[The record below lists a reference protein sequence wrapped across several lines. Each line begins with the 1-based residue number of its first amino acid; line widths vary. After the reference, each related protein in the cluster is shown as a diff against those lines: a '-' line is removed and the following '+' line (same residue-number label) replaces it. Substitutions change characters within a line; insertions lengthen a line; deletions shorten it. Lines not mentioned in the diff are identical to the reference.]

1 MNSKSYNLLI
11 KEKNFIENNKYSRNN
26 NSNNVFI
33 ANKNS
38 AHIIETKDSKIFG
51 NGFKNGLIRL
61 NKKDNENNI
70 REINSNLIS
79 KKIGLLN
86 IAIKK
91 SQYSQLNNSKE
102 QSRNK
107 DKRKNKFMFND
118 NKEMYYTKLL
128 NNSKK
133 NSNSNNNN
141 NTNYY
146 NKHINSSEL
155 RNQKSY
161 SQINTKENKDI
172 KNKTLNYR
180 NFSTLNVS
188 KKNDKND
195 ELIQIKEKSNK
206 NNEDFFPSINPP
218 DKNQN
223 NLKNKINTKIV
234 NFNAQND
241 INNKDKD
248 RDKEIC
254 KSKDKYKEIS
264 SLSAKEKAYYILA
277 QSTILSLNERIIFSR
292 TTQKIKSL
300 IPINDILQSN
310 QMLIKDKIKELEQ
323 QKIKYNKI
331 IEMPFAPSKIAI
343 ISLNLIL
350 KDDEDDFKNAISNND
365 DILNKNEKQY
375 YIIYMKLL
383 MILFNEESFFKNLEN
398 IDILNIYD
406 KLIEKG
412 YSSFKDY
419 LYELFI
425 SKKFKKE
432 LFNDKK
438 IDKYIELFEELPD
451 LIKYEGDIKNNRFI
465 SFSYFIL
472 YEAKNYFIK
481 LKEFIQL
488 INRTNYYIDYLRKKI
503 AKEIN

>member
-1 MNSKSYNLLI
+1 MP
-11 KEKNFIENNKYSRNN
+11 F
-26 NSNNVFI
+26 
-33 ANKNS
+33 
-38 AHIIETKDSKIFG
+38 
-51 NGFKNGLIRL
+51 
-61 NKKDNENNI
+61 
-70 REINSNLIS
+70 
-79 KKIGLLN
+79 
-86 IAIKK
+86 
-91 SQYSQLNNSKE
+91 
-102 QSRNK
+102 
-107 DKRKNKFMFND
+107 
-118 NKEMYYTKLL
+118 
-128 NNSKK
+128 
-133 NSNSNNNN
+133 
-141 NTNYY
+141 
-146 NKHINSSEL
+146 
-155 RNQKSY
+155 
-161 SQINTKENKDI
+161 
-172 KNKTLNYR
+172 
-180 NFSTLNVS
+180 
-188 KKNDKND
+188 
-195 ELIQIKEKSNK
+195 QIKEKSNK
-206 NNEDFFPSINPP
+206 NNEDLFPSINPP

-223 NLKNKINTKIV
+223 NLKNKINTKTV
-234 NFNAQND
+234 NFNTQND
-241 INNKDKD
+241 SNNKDKD
-248 RDKEIC
+248 RDKEIY

>member
-1 MNSKSYNLLI
+1 
-11 KEKNFIENNKYSRNN
+11 
-26 NSNNVFI
+26 
-33 ANKNS
+33 
-38 AHIIETKDSKIFG
+38 
-51 NGFKNGLIRL
+51 
-61 NKKDNENNI
+61 
-70 REINSNLIS
+70 
-79 KKIGLLN
+79 
-86 IAIKK
+86 
-91 SQYSQLNNSKE
+91 
-102 QSRNK
+102 
-107 DKRKNKFMFND
+107 
-118 NKEMYYTKLL
+118 
-128 NNSKK
+128 
-133 NSNSNNNN
+133 
-141 NTNYY
+141 
-146 NKHINSSEL
+146 
-155 RNQKSY
+155 
-161 SQINTKENKDI
+161 
-172 KNKTLNYR
+172 
-180 NFSTLNVS
+180 
-188 KKNDKND
+188 
-195 ELIQIKEKSNK
+195 
-206 NNEDFFPSINPP
+206 
-218 DKNQN
+218 
-223 NLKNKINTKIV
+223 
-234 NFNAQND
+234 
-241 INNKDKD
+241 
-248 RDKEIC
+248 
-254 KSKDKYKEIS
+254 
-264 SLSAKEKAYYILA
+264 
-277 QSTILSLNERIIFSR
+277 
-292 TTQKIKSL
+292 
-300 IPINDILQSN
+300 
-310 QMLIKDKIKELEQ
+310 
-323 QKIKYNKI
+323 
-331 IEMPFAPSKIAI
+331 MPFAPSKIAI

-503 AKEIN
+503 VKEIN